1 MVGEVSSVRCI
12 RCPFLHHSER
22 VRASLVTDVALA
34 VSEFGMRVCGSAS
47 GVGWERKL
55 QIICKLICDLQDP
68 VLAMCPRSSGKV
80 VKESVVGHMNDDSL
94 LLHAGSWMLC
104 CVQKHIRAS

>member
-68 VLAMCPRSSGKV
+68 VLAMCPRSSEL

-104 CVQKHIRAS
+104 CVQKHIKAS